1 LPPTGSLPCF
11 ETVCHQM
18 RGNPV
23 AECYSKCCDEIGM
36 PISTLRS
43 LVVEKSA
50 TGTARSIVRNLF
62 SKNELAS
69 LDRSALTEKQRE
81 AIWGLYCRKRY
92 IKNIR

>member
-1 LPPTGSLPCF
+1 
-11 ETVCHQM
+11 M

-50 TGTARSIVRNLF
+50 KGTARSIVRNLF

-69 LDRSALTEKQRE
+69 LHRSALTEKQRE
-81 AIWGLYCRKRY
+81 AI
-92 IKNIR
+92 

>member
-1 LPPTGSLPCF
+1 ADKNNKERTRFLKLQQKCVHLENRIAKLVAENDQMRRKSVMLPPTGSLPWF

-50 TGTARSIVRNLF
+50 
-62 SKNELAS
+62 
-69 LDRSALTEKQRE
+69 
-81 AIWGLYCRKRY
+81 
-92 IKNIR
+92 